1 MVSHVWGLLAHPS
14 AEFEQI
20 KSENESV
27 SHLYTHHVLLLAA
40 IPVVCAFIGT
50 TQLGWLS
57 GEDMPSGSTCLP
69 RFIPP
74 WRSTC

>member
-20 KSENESV
+20 KNENESV

-57 GEDMPSGSTCLP
+57 GE
-69 RFIPP
+69 
-74 WRSTC
+74 

>member
-57 GEDMPSGSTCLP
+57 GEGHAIRLDMFT
-69 RFIPP
+69 
-74 WRSTC
+74 